1 MTKKRNNFVTRS
13 ARPTT
18 LDYVDHVSG
27 LVNPFSDSAKG
38 TKIHD
43 ENAGKTFPYQVRI
56 VQPLLINEHGAGYTE
71 FYPSLHEYTAGVG
84 PTSTNLSASGVL
96 GTTASFSTP
105 DIPDYSSLSGVG
117 MRYRIVSWGVR
128 IMSTTDALNAKGRVL
143 IREMDSYQAYASS
156 PGQDVTLLTDNYA
169 NVPHTHD
176 MDYTIIPNHVSDK
189 YKQFQA
195 WTTSYYDM
203 NADAANDPPF
213 RAVALTMTGFTGSG
227 SVDTQVEALQAE
239 IVYNIEV
246 LPLVGSIG
254 MRIATDPAPHS
265 NATLEAVH
273 NTRAALPL
281 VHKTPSLWQRVK
293 KLATGAL
300 STVGNIAL
308 DRITGGLSSYM
319 RNKGLPNL
327 VPRIAGGGY
336 PMLTNG

>member
-1 MTKKRNNFVTRS
+1 
-13 ARPTT
+13 
-18 LDYVDHVSG
+18 
-27 LVNPFSDSAKG
+27 
-38 TKIHD
+38 
-43 ENAGKTFPYQVRI
+43 
-56 VQPLLINEHGAGYTE
+56 
-71 FYPSLHEYTAGVG
+71 
-84 PTSTNLSASGVL
+84 
-96 GTTASFSTP
+96 
-105 DIPDYSSLSGVG
+105 
-117 MRYRIVSWGVR
+117 
-128 IMSTTDALNAKGRVL
+128 MSTTDALNAKGRVL

-319 RNKGLPNL
+319 RSKGLPNL